1 MDILFLLN
9 ISPRKKERKGI
20 GREKRERD
28 GGKKG
33 GGRGERERESNL
45 NFYIFHNCLS
55 NKCVY
60 YSIYNNL

>member
-33 GGRGERERESNL
+33 GGGERERIKSKLLYISQLFIEQMCL
-45 NFYIFHNCLS
+45 LFYL
-55 NKCVY
+55 
-60 YSIYNNL
+60 